1 MPKLIVV
8 DRKQMNEKVY
18 RLEQD
23 QITIGRGED
32 CDIIIP
38 DRAISRHHAEIIYDR
53 RDYYLVDLESGN
65 GTLLNGKPV
74 HPKERQFLRTNDVI
88 GIDPVEIHF
97 VTDHAPEAPRE
108 PGRYDEEITDT
119 DIIEIKMIKKLLRGL
134 DADMLPSL
142 QVASGEF
149 EGKKI
154 LFTEDMNDCTIGRD
168 EYCSLSI
175 PDKSVSRTHAALSR
189 KWGGIVIT
197 DLDSKNGSF
206 VNSERIKEKL
216 LHDGD
221 QVVIGTV
228 KLIYRN
234 PHDISLSAIH
244 RDYEHTE
251 AVASPAVWSEAE
263 AAAAPSE
270 GAPSPT
276 ASESA
281 NPTADDTSTAIP
293 DDALPDL
300 FAPEE
305 TPQEAAPR
313 PRQRSTT
320 DRSAA
325 EGSAAKQS
333 ALGKWLGP
341 AVGGPVLS
349 TALAY
354 LRKIHEKISPLLNK
368 FDQSS
373 ARDLLWVALLVLG
386 GVIFVSALIGMTCL
400 LID

>member
-97 VTDHAPEAPRE
+97 VTDHTPEAARE

-244 RDYEHTE
+244 RDYERRE
-251 AVASPAVWSEAE
+251 AVASPAVQSEAE
-263 AAAAPSE
+263 AAATPSE
-270 GAPSPT
+270 GALSPT
-276 ASESA
+276 ASASA

-313 PRQRSTT
+313 PRQRSATGRSAT
-320 DRSAA
+320 DR
-325 EGSAAKQS
+325 SAAKQS
-333 ALGKWLGP
+333 ALGKWLG
-341 AVGGPVLS
+341 AAADGPVLS

-354 LRKIHEKISPLLNK
+354 LRKVHEKISPLLDK
-368 FDQSS
+368 LDQSS

-386 GVIFVSALIGMTCL
+386 GLIFCSALIGMTCL
-400 LID
+400 LMD